1 MSVKQLVDAA
11 ITDSKVAIFSKSW
24 CPYCRKAKALFKD
37 EFPDVETTVY
47 ELDERD
53 DGSDIQAY
61 LLEKTGQRTVPN
73 IFVRLTP
80 DGQHIGGN
88 DDLRKSFDAGN
99 LTKLV
104 RA

>member
-1 MSVKQLVDAA
+1 MSVKQLVDNA
-11 ITDSKVAIFSKSW
+11 ILNNKVAIFSKSW

-53 DGSDIQAY
+53 DGSEIQTY

-73 IFVRLTP
+73 IFVN
-80 DGQHIGGN
+80 GQHIGGS
-88 DDLRKSFDAGN
+88 DDLKKSFDDGN

>member
-1 MSVKQLVDAA
+1 FLQTA
-11 ITDSKVAIFSKSW
+11 ISNNKVAIFSKSW

-53 DGSDIQAY
+53 DGSDIQTY

-73 IFVRLTP
+73 IFVSAYCLAA
-80 DGQHIGGN
+80 HFVSLH
-88 DDLRKSFDAGN
+88 LR
-99 LTKLV
+99 TY
-104 RA
+104 R